1 MKNIYIRTI
10 FLFLGLLL
18 SSSCSDYLDKES
30 DTELTLDGVF
40 ESKTKTENWLAGC
53 YSRIPDP
60 TWGYTRSLGWEIL
73 GDDMTPSERWRQ
85 YDWQVIPFILGDWS
99 VGSQWSPGYWNSLP
113 QRIRECNLLI
123 KNIKPLPTQNLNEDE
138 VRLMIAE
145 CRFLKAYYYSLLL
158 NTYGP
163 IPFSPDE
170 ITPVNYNLSDLQ
182 VGQTPYDEIVTWI
195 DKELREVET
204 ILPTSYS
211 DGRKFGRATSIMCKA
226 VRARMLL
233 FAASPL
239 VNGNSD
245 YAGHATKDGK
255 VLFNQSY
262 DANKWRIAAEAS
274 KDLILSAEAAGHK
287 LYTEMNSAGKID
299 PFLSCQNLHLLEASK
314 GNTEVLFARVNV
326 ESGEYDR
333 HTAPGGAGGA
343 GGYGVTQ
350 SLVDAFFT
358 ANGLPITDANS
369 GYIEG
374 GYSVNDG
381 YWTNGVTKFNEVK
394 SPGLVTMAGTY
405 NMYCN
410 REPRFYLAV
419 NFNNAWY
426 TDGDNAGKDKGR
438 KLEFFNGAKDNNNTH
453 DAPQNG
459 YLARKRTDPTRNPT
473 IGYFAPRHG
482 ILYRLGEAYLNYAEA
497 LNETDPGNPE
507 ILIYLNRIR
516 ERAGVRTYTIG
527 GTDAQNIHVDN
538 DQESLRKIIRMER
551 RVELCT
557 EGIRYDDL
565 RRWKL
570 AETVLNGPFYGMNFN
585 GKTAA
590 DFYKR
595 TAYQTRVYRKSFY
608 WFPIYLAEIEKNPN
622 LIQAPYWDK

>member
-1 MKNIYIRTI
+1 MKNIYFKLI

-18 SSSCSDYLDKES
+18 STSCSDYLDKES
-30 DTELTLDGVF
+30 DTELTLNGVF

-85 YDWQVIPFILGDWS
+85 YDWQVIPFVLGDWS
-99 VGSQWSPGYWNSLP
+99 VGSQWSPGYWNNLP

-123 KNIKPLPTQNLNEDE
+123 KNIKPLPEQNLTEDD

-145 CRFLKAYYYSLLL
+145 CRFLKAYYYTLLI

-163 IPFSPDE
+163 VPFSPDE
-170 ITPVNYNLSDLQ
+170 ITPVDYNLSDLQ
-182 VGQTPYDEIVTWI
+182 VGQTPYDEIVSWI
-195 DKELREVET
+195 NNELKEVEE
-204 ILPTSYS
+204 ILPASYA
-211 DGRKFGRATSIMCKA
+211 DGRKYGRATSIMCKA

-239 VNGNSD
+239 VNGNQD
-245 YAGHATKDGK
+245 YAGHVSKEGTP
-255 VLFNQSY
+255 LFNASY
-262 DANKWRIAAEAS
+262 DANKWKIAADAS
-274 KDLILSAEAAGHK
+274 KDLIVSAEAAGHK
-287 LYTEMNSAGKID
+287 LYVELNTDGGID
-299 PFLSCQNLHLLEASK
+299 PFLSCQNLHLIEASK
-314 GNTEVLFARVNV
+314 GNKEVLFARPSV

-358 ANGLPITDANS
+358 ANGLPITDSQS
-369 GYIEG
+369 GYVETG
-374 GYSVNDG
+374 FSGEDG
-381 YWTNGVTKFNEVK
+381 YWTNGATKWNEVK
-394 SPGLVTMAGTY
+394 SPGLVTLSGTY

-419 NFNNAWY
+419 NFDGAWY

-438 KLEFFNGAKDNNNTH
+438 KLEFFNGRKDNNNTH

-459 YLARKRTDPTRNPT
+459 YLARKRTDPTRNPVL
-473 IGYFAPRHG
+473 GYFAPRHG

-497 LNETDPGNPE
+497 LNESNPGNAD
-507 ILIYLNRIR
+507 ILIYINKIR
-516 ERAGVRTYTIG
+516 ERAGVRTYTTG
-527 GTDAQNIHVDN
+527 ASDALHIHVDN
-538 DQESLRKIIRMER
+538 DQESIRKIIRMER

-585 GKTAA
+585 GKNAA
-590 DFYKR
+590 EFYNR
-595 TAYQTRVYRKSFY
+595 TAYQTRVYKKEFY

-622 LIQAPYWDK
+622 LVQAPFWDK